1 MRQVLVVL
9 TFLWIGCTAARP
21 ELVPVPESQ
30 QAAQALAI
38 IGACHGPRPAIP
50 AKKLHVVYFTPSDR
64 EPGQNYEQRLGTI
77 LMDIQAFYRD
87 GMERLGFGPM
97 TFPLVR
103 DARDKLVIHLV
114 KGKAPG
120 KSYAKPDGEK
130 IFEEC
135 RPTLE
140 AAGISVERET
150 VLIFCNL
157 AEWDENHK
165 VFSHHSPYYGMW
177 GQTSGLCFALDSV
190 VQNLED
196 LPKKKPILNDD
207 EYGDMSL
214 GKFNT
219 VFIGGIAH
227 ELGHA
232 FALPHCGERWDEKTL
247 GTSIMGA
254 GNHTYREEQR
264 GEGNGSFLTM
274 ASAMK
279 LAGRPLFNGCDT
291 NMGKEPQLQECTLLL
306 STNAMSANL
315 VGRHAALR
323 VEGTVTGTPA
333 VYGVIAYFDSLRDGG
348 YRAPAATAV
357 PDARGKFAIEVSD
370 LAPCGNGELRV
381 EFCHVNG
388 AISERRIG
396 FTIDP
401 DGGVD
406 LTQWQL
412 RQALEPIGSAVAV
425 NDPNAAR
432 IALQNLE
439 ASRESETVKSI
450 GRKLVG
456 TLDRSAK
463 PTPAEVSTTITNLAL
478 GEAQPE
484 SAKVGWL
491 QPAENRIPANNQVP
505 SPLLDSGKV
514 YATGLYAHAPSSYVF
529 NLGGKWKELIGEA
542 ALHTFHQP
550 YGSVIFI
557 IKTDGHEVFRS
568 AVIQK
573 AKKANFKISV
583 AGVKWLEL
591 VVDPSTDGNQN
602 DWGLWLAP
610 TLSR

>member
-1 MRQVLVVL
+1 MRQFLVVL

-21 ELVPVPESQ
+21 ELVPLPESQ
-30 QAAQALAI
+30 QAAKALAI
-38 IGACHGPRPAIP
+38 IDACHGPRRAIP
-50 AKKLHVVYFTPSDR
+50 AKKLHIIYFTPSDR
-64 EPGQNYEQRLGTI
+64 EPAQNYEQRLGTI
-77 LMDIQAFYRD
+77 MKDIQTFYRD

-103 DARDKLVIHLV
+103 DAQDKLVIHLV
-114 KGKAPG
+114 KGKAPER
-120 KSYAKPDGEK
+120 SYAKPDSDK
-130 IFEEC
+130 IIEEC
-135 RPTLE
+135 RPTLA
-140 AAGISVERET
+140 AAGISLERET

-165 VFSHHSPYYGMW
+165 IFSHHSPYYGMW

-190 VQNLED
+190 VQNIDD
-196 LPKKKPILNDD
+196 LAKKEPTLNDD
-207 EYGDMSL
+207 EYGNMSL

-219 VFIGGIAH
+219 IFIGGIAH

-232 FALPHCGERWDEKTL
+232 FALPHCGERWDEKSL

-254 GNHTYREEQR
+254 GNHTYREQQR
-264 GEGNGSFLTM
+264 GEGKGSFLAM

-291 NMGKEPQLQECTLLL
+291 NMDQEPLLQECTLLL
-306 STNAMSANL
+306 STNTTSANL
-315 VGRHAALR
+315 VGRHAAIR
-323 VEGTVTGTPA
+323 VEGTVAGTPA
-333 VYGVIAYFDSLRDGG
+333 VYGIIAYFDSLHDGG

-357 PDARGKFAIEVSD
+357 PDALGKFAIEVSD
-370 LAPCGNGELRV
+370 VVPCGNGELRV

-396 FTIDP
+396 FAVDS
-401 DGGVD
+401 DGSVD

-412 RQALEPIGSAVAV
+412 RQALEPIGAAVAG

-432 IALQNLE
+432 TALQNLE
-439 ASRESETVKSI
+439 ASPEPETVKTI
-450 GRKLVG
+450 GRKLAG
-456 TLDRSAK
+456 TLDSSAK
-463 PTPAEVSTTITNLAL
+463 PTPAEVSNTITNLAL

-491 QPAENRIPANNQVP
+491 QPAENRIPANNQIP

-529 NLGGKWKELIGEA
+529 NLGGKWKELSGEA
-542 ALHTFHQP
+542 GLHSLHQP

-557 IKTDGHEVFRS
+557 IKADGHEVFRS
-568 AVIQK
+568 GVIKK
-573 AKKANFKISV
+573 AKRANFKINL
-583 AGVKWLEL
+583 AGVKRLEL
-591 VVDPSTDGNQN
+591 IVDPSADGNQN
-602 DWGLWLAP
+602 DWGLWLDP